1 MCSRPSALRGTAA
14 LCVIDVLSADI
25 SVTKFE
31 GEIIMNRKVI
41 GIILIIVGVALV
53 AWGYN
58 IYDSAGSQLT
68 RALSGDTPI
77 EAWLGIVG
85 GFIAVVI
92 GITKVK

>member
-1 MCSRPSALRGTAA
+1 MPRALSLA
-14 LCVIDVLSADI
+14 LCVPTVLSTYI
-25 SVTKFE
+25 LFPRFE
-31 GEIIMNRKVI
+31 DGKVMNRKVI

-85 GFIAVVI
+85 GAIAVVI
-92 GITKVK
+92 GIKRIK